1 MGHITRGDSLLRNII
16 EGRMEGKKKRARS
29 KMMLL
34 DWMMKGLGLQ
44 QVEGESWND
53 AIGRTNMPMKS

>member
-34 DWMMKGLGLQ
+34 DWMMK
-44 QVEGESWND
+44 ED
-53 AIGRTNMPMKS
+53 